1 METKYGIFISYH
13 RNNVFLDE
21 PSDRV
26 ECLWPSL
33 DVPFPILGYSFG
45 AKEMAGTSH
54 TLSCLSK
61 LRSSLEAGK
70 KQPRVWLQ
78 YAWRGA
84 EVLLYSFFGT
94 PLVLLGSPRGDSE
107 MAGHSGQNVTIL
119 SWKSQT
125 WFPTPNY
132 LDQKNN
138 MTVLWQRI
146 RLNF

>member
-61 LRSSLEAGK
+61 LRSSLDLRK
-70 KQPRVWLQ
+70 SCRNH
-78 YAWRGA
+78 R
-84 EVLLYSFFGT
+84 
-94 PLVLLGSPRGDSE
+94 
-107 MAGHSGQNVTIL
+107 SGNSVEIPDAPVSTH
-119 SWKSQT
+119 
-125 WFPTPNY
+125 
-132 LDQKNN
+132 
-138 MTVLWQRI
+138 
-146 RLNF
+146 